1 MLLCGWLF
9 RFVSEYGAAFLI
21 LVTLVGAATAAFYGW
36 LPLYLPELFPTRV
49 RATGQG
55 LCYNSGRI
63 LAAVGALT
71 QGQLVGAYGGSYA
84 KAGATITLIYV
95 VGLALDLAGAG
106 NQGPALARMRS
117 GQAKAWTAT
126 RLPLLSTRMKQK
138 AYARA
143 GVDID
148 LGNQVKSAL
157 PRMLRATHR
166 PEVLGKVGGFGG
178 LFALDVR
185 KYREPVLVSS
195 VDGVG
200 TKLKL
205 AFAMD
210 RHDTI
215 GQDLV
220 NHCVNDI
227 AVLGAEPLFFL
238 DYLGTGRLEPR
249 VFKDIITG
257 FAKACAEN
265 HCALIGGETA
275 QMPGFYQPGE
285 YDVSGTIVGVVEKS
299 QMLDGKAIR
308 AGDAVIG
315 LASSGLHTN
324 GYSLARK
331 ILFEQMG
338 LKPGSYVATLRNTIG
353 DELLK
358 VHVSYG
364 PLIRKLLKNF
374 NVGQAPRLPRKSSKP
389 SSRDRRDACPTVKA
403 LAHITGG
410 GFVDNI
416 PRVLPKGCDVVIR
429 KGTWEV
435 LPIFQLIQAGG
446 GVPEEELYQVFNM
459 GVGMVIIV
467 AADTADEALSWVRAQ
482 KQKAWLIGQVAK
494 GRGVA
499 RVV

>member
-1 MLLCGWLF
+1 M
-9 RFVSEYGAAFLI
+9 
-21 LVTLVGAATAAFYGW
+21 
-36 LPLYLPELFPTRV
+36 P
-49 RATGQG
+49 
-55 LCYNSGRI
+55 
-63 LAAVGALT
+63 
-71 QGQLVGAYGGSYA
+71 
-84 KAGATITLIYV
+84 
-95 VGLALDLAGAG
+95 
-106 NQGPALARMRS
+106 PA
-117 GQAKAWTAT
+117 
-126 RLPLLSTRMKQK
+126 MKQK

-148 LGNQVKSAL
+148 LGNRVKSTL
-157 PRMLRATHR
+157 PQLLASTHR

-178 LFALDVR
+178 LFALDPR
-185 KYREPVLVSS
+185 KYSQPILVSS

-205 AFAMD
+205 AFALN

-238 DYLGTGRLEPR
+238 DYIGTGKLQPR
-249 VFKDIITG
+249 VFTDIIRG
-257 FAKACAEN
+257 FARACAQN

-299 QMLDGKAIR
+299 AMLDGKSIR
-308 AGDAVIG
+308 PGDAVLG

-324 GYSLARK
+324 GYSLARQIFFDK
-331 ILFEQMG
+331 LK
-338 LKPGSYVATLRNTIG
+338 LKPSSRLADLGNSIG

-364 PLIRKLLKNF
+364 PLTLKLAGKFNPALKSA
-374 NVGQAPRLPRKSSKP
+374 GSRRPRII
-389 SSRDRRDACPTVKA
+389 KA

-416 PRVLPKGCDVVIR
+416 PRVLPKNCDVVIR
-429 KGTWEV
+429 KGTWDI
-435 LPIFQLIQAGG
+435 LPIFQIIQRQG
-446 GVPEEELYQVFNM
+446 GVPEAELYQVFNM
-459 GVGMVIIV
+459 GIGMTVIV
-467 AADTADEALSWVRAQ
+467 AGEKADAVLKFIRAQ
-482 KQKAWLIGQVAK
+482 HQQAWLIGEVVK
-494 GRGVA
+494 GTGKA
-499 RVV
+499 RVE